1 MYNVNRSVA
10 IIRPRQPFVD
20 WANSLPD
27 ASSPVTLDFFKDDN
41 LVILIPE
48 YEIPEEAEYYVSE
61 LWEDLFEQKLWD
73 WCTNDA
79 WWPTERTVEKFWKWF
94 DVEYH
99 SVVLDPYDDPI
110 DKEEDEE

>member
-1 MYNVNRSVA
+1 MYNINRSVA

-27 ASSPVTLDFFKDDN
+27 ASSPVTLDSFKEDN

-48 YEIPEEAEYYVSE
+48 YQTAEEAEYYINE

-79 WWPTERTVEKFWKWF
+79 WWPTERTVKTFWKWF
-94 DVEYH
+94 HADYH
-99 SVVLDPYDDPI
+99 SVILDPYDDPI
-110 DKEEDEE
+110 AKEEE